1 MATEKLRVG
10 DIMTSPAWTLQVTDP
25 VRKAQNLLLDRK
37 IRRLPV
43 LEGERL
49 VGMLSDRDLL
59 PCSVD
64 IPAPPHT
71 RESERAIEGI
81 HVIQVMQPTPISIG
95 PYHTVSEA
103 ARIMLENRAGA
114 LPVVEQHRVIGIVTQ
129 TDVLR
134 ALLGY
139 SSLPAARRPPKQV

>member
-43 LEGERL
+43 LEGEHL
-49 VGMLSDRDLL
+49 VGMLSDRDLHS
-59 PCSVD
+59 CSVPV
-64 IPAPPHT
+64 PAPAHT
-71 RESERAIEGI
+71 REPERAIEGI
-81 HVIQVMQPTPISIG
+81 HVIQVMQPAPISIG

-103 ARIMLENRAGA
+103 ARIMLEHRVGA

-134 ALLGY
+134 ALLGHP
-139 SSLPAARRPPKQV
+139 SSSAARRPPKEA